1 MFMEGFSWRRLP
13 WDVVVIVLALAAV
26 SVVNLHSTE
35 QGTESTAHLTQLGWF
50 GAGTIMMFFVSTMD
64 ARFIRRLVPL
74 FYVSVVIALALVRHW
89 EGSQRLKTLAEF
101 SFASFQ
107 PSELAK
113 IAVILGLST
122 WFNRVT
128 GLTATT

>member
-1 MFMEGFSWRRLP
+1 M
-13 WDVVVIVLALAAV
+13 VIVLALAAV

-74 FYVSVVIALALVRHW
+74 FYVSVVIAPALVLVIGK
-89 EGSQRLKTLAEF
+89 EVNGSKRWLNLG
-101 SFASFQ
+101 FASFRLNLQ
-107 PSELAK
+107 NAGFSDCPH
-113 IAVILGLST
+113 GLT
-122 WFNRVT
+122 GVT
-128 GLTATT
+128 GPTATT